1 MGHYNPGTKE
11 QLADWLAIFFYGKD
25 RTSDIVRDYRIPREL
40 ADALLRDGWVTHE
53 RKLRFELR
61 VVPLD
66 ERDGG
71 KYAVW
76 DTAMGDRVALFAK
89 VWDAVAYVNQLNS
102 NGRPNEKAS
111 YAVSQDVPTGSSGV
125 AGEF

>member
-1 MGHYNPGTKE
+1 MSDLKN
-11 QLADWLAIFFYGKD
+11 QLRDWIAVWMYGRD
-25 RTSDIVRDYRIPREL
+25 RQDDMVRDYRIPGEL
-40 ADALLRDGWVTHE
+40 AAALIKDGWVTGV

-71 KYAVW
+71 KYEVV
-76 DTAMGDRVALFAK
+76 DTAVGDRVSLFAK
-89 VWDAVAYVNQLNS
+89 VWDAVAYVNHLNS

-125 AGEF
+125 AGEL

>member
-11 QLADWLAIFFYGKD
+11 QLRDWLAIFFYGQD

-40 ADALLRDGWVTHE
+40 ADALMRDGWVTHE

-76 DTAMGDRVALFAK
+76 DTAVGDRVALFAK
-89 VWDAVAYVNQLNS
+89 VWDAVAYTNHLNS
-102 NGRPNEKAS
+102 TGRPNEKAS